1 MLRNIYH
8 RYGMWQ
14 HLKNRMRKKLH
25 VYKKWPVRNIA
36 KDMQPGSTL
45 KSKLVGDRGKGF
57 KKSLGEKEKWRLDM
71 WGWGGVRWGGDDPH
85 SFSVLGPGLYFGGTR
100 YPSEHLDF
108 FFLRTRFYILSE
120 DIR

>member
-57 KKSLGEKEKWRLDM
+57 KKSLDEKKND
-71 WGWGGVRWGGDDPH
+71 G
-85 SFSVLGPGLYFGGTR
+85 
-100 YPSEHLDF
+100 
-108 FFLRTRFYILSE
+108 
-120 DIR
+120 